1 VLLLS
6 LFLAIYPAAAAGIAW
21 RYGRSDRLRLALWF
35 AAAWIVTEWLRATLF
50 TGFAWNPLGVVLVPT
65 PVSRIAAGIGTYGLS
80 GVAAL
85 LAGTLL
91 LLLAR
96 RWRSAGA
103 IAGAIAAAT
112 LLALILN
119 APPEGS
125 TRMAMRIVQPNIGQE
140 DKWRPGF
147 EREIFA
153 RLAGLSK
160 AGSNEPRLLMWPEA
174 AVTTPLEDGSARTPR
189 SSSNRPAARRPA

>member
-1 VLLLS
+1 MKPLLLA
-6 LFLAIYPAAAAGIAW
+6 FLAGAAAATGFQPLGLW
-21 RYGRSDRLRLALWF
+21 PLTLAAFAFLLWL
-35 AAAWIVTEWLRATLF
+35 ITQWLRATLF
-50 TGFAWNPLGVVLVPT
+50 TGFAWSPLGVVLVPT

-153 RLAGLSK
+153 RLAGL
-160 AGSNEPRLLMWPEA
+160 
-174 AVTTPLEDGSARTPR
+174 
-189 SSSNRPAARRPA
+189 